1 MKSLLLSTAL
11 LLALPVSASAQDKAQ
26 DHWVC
31 QDVGH
36 PSQEPLGDREGH
48 AIEVAQYSC
57 RIESGQWA
65 GAVSN
70 GTIIWEWDGPK
81 ATMLSDSGVTRKPG
95 GGTVVWKGDE
105 GQITLTMTDGKVT
118 GFTASGQGKN
128 VLVIGDWPAKKGGP
142 IYHWTA
148 KPDGPSGQ
156 FTIDSTNED
165 TASAADSAPKQ

>member
-1 MKSLLLSTAL
+1 MKRLLLSTAL

-26 DHWVC
+26 DHWLC

-36 PSQEPLGDREGH
+36 FAQEPLGDREGH

-57 RIESGQWA
+57 RVESGQWA

-70 GTIIWEWDGPK
+70 GTVVWERDGPK

-95 GGTVVWKGDE
+95 GTVVWKGDE
-105 GQITLTMTDGKVT
+105 GQITLTMADGKVT
-118 GFTASGQGKN
+118 GWTASGHGKN
-128 VLVIGDWPAKKGGP
+128 VLVTGDWPSKKGGP

-148 KPDGPSGQ
+148 KSVGPSTQ
-156 FTIDSTNED
+156 FVVDSTNED
-165 TASAADSAPKQ
+165 TASAADPAPKQ